1 MLGESINQ
9 FLAGESDKVH
19 DDNYVS
25 AQYHAGHAFVR
36 QGNWKIA
43 NLEPPFDESEFALFN
58 LRDDPGETNDLAE
71 AEPEKLAEMI
81 ALWRVQ
87 RKKLGIILPQDL

>member
-1 MLGESINQ
+1 MLGESINR
-9 FLAGESDKVH
+9 FLAGETDSIH

-25 AQYHAGHAFVR
+25 TQYHDGHAFVR
-36 QGNWKIA
+36 QGNWKIS
-43 NLEPPFDESEFALFN
+43 NLEPPFDESGFELFDLGN
-58 LRDDPGETNDLAE
+58 DPGESNNLAE